1 MRAIHLVPAV
11 AVLVPLAAIGGV
23 AQLDH
28 PAAPRPAASATVT
41 RQVAVTSATRAC
53 PPAPGGGSAPVTLLG
68 GRAGA
73 TGTPGQGSR
82 IDLTAL
88 PPAGQTLRPASPVRA
103 QGPGVVSLLTLPA
116 GTATGKKGGPVA
128 QGWSVTGNGSM
139 AQSMEAELADST
151 GMAAVRCGAP
161 GSDLWFVGPGQQNG
175 ASKISVSMMNV
186 DSLAASVDVT
196 VITDAG
202 QSQAGNNDT
211 GITVPPHQ
219 TVTESLSSVASG
231 SSVVA
236 IEVHTS
242 IGRVVADVSEGSSA
256 STATSGTTG
265 TTTGAT
271 TGTTTGATTGTT
283 TGATTGTT
291 TDGTASASALT
302 WLPVTAAPSTQ
313 LVIPGVPPSG
323 SAAGLF
329 IADPGDSSA
338 KVTVTAITPQ
348 QKLRP
353 FGTQSVDLPGQS
365 ASYVALSPLGGINAA
380 LVITSN
386 VPVVAGVVV
395 PGAAADAATGAAA
408 TAATATAATAPIS
421 QQAVVAGNI
430 SGSGLAASVVLTAP
444 GTAARVRL
452 TEIAPA
458 SHGGGSV
465 TASQV
470 VPVKAGRTQV
480 AAVTAPKGAKH
491 GSAFAVVITPLA
503 GSGPVYAARVETKE
517 QSTVVSIIPAAST
530 LTTMSLPPVSN
541 SYNALS
547 DRKSTR

>member
-1 MRAIHLVPAV
+1 
-11 AVLVPLAAIGGV
+11 
-23 AQLDH
+23 
-28 PAAPRPAASATVT
+28 
-41 RQVAVTSATRAC
+41 
-53 PPAPGGGSAPVTLLG
+53 
-68 GRAGA
+68 
-73 TGTPGQGSR
+73 
-82 IDLTAL
+82 
-88 PPAGQTLRPASPVRA
+88 
-103 QGPGVVSLLTLPA
+103 
-116 GTATGKKGGPVA
+116 
-128 QGWSVTGNGSM
+128 
-139 AQSMEAELADST
+139 
-151 GMAAVRCGAP
+151 
-161 GSDLWFVGPGQQNG
+161 
-175 ASKISVSMMNV
+175 MMNV

-256 STATSGTTG
+256 STTTGGTTG
-265 TTTGAT
+265 TTTTGTTGTATDGT
-271 TGTTTGATTGTT
+271 TGTTAG
-283 TGATTGTT
+283 
-291 TDGTASASALT
+291 GTASASALT
-302 WLPVTAAPSTQ
+302 WLPVTAAPSTR

-365 ASYVALSPLGGINAA
+365 ASYVALSPLGGTNAA
-380 LVITSN
+380 LEITSN

-480 AAVTAPKGAKH
+480 APVTAPKGAKH

-503 GSGPVYAARVETKE
+503 GSGPVYAARVETKG

-547 DRKSTR
+547 P